1 MVEKANTIRER
12 KDNAFNLKIFIWKK
26 LRKLKWY
33 DKWYDTGRILNI
45 KELLHINKEKNPSKS

>member
-26 LRKLKWY
+26 LRKLK
-33 DKWYDTGRILNI
+33 
-45 KELLHINKEKNPSKS
+45 